1 MKERDIQRIFKY
13 ECDKH
18 NLDVDLFNND
28 VALYSLL
35 ITNSP
40 QLMERIAELTIEN
53 YLIDKE
59 LKELK
64 NG

>member
-1 MKERDIQRIFKY
+1 MNERDIQRIFKY

-18 NLDVDLFNND
+18 NLDVELFNND

-35 ITNSP
+35 INNSS

-53 YLIDKE
+53 YLLEKQ
-59 LKELK
+59 LK